1 LGQLT
6 TYFTD
11 VGFHT
16 GKQGKRKEVTK
27 EVQVKIH
34 NEKGEKE

>member
-1 LGQLT
+1 LDQLA

-16 GKQGKRKEVTK
+16 GKQGKWKEVTK
-27 EVQVKIH
+27 GGQEKIN